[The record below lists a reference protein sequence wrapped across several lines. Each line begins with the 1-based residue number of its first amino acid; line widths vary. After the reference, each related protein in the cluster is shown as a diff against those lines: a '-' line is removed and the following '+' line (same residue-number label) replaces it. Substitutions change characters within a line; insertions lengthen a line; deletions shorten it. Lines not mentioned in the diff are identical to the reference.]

1 MGPHAALASLA
12 CCPPRGLARPWG
24 GPAGGP
30 AILAETVGGWAP
42 SPHSLRSLAA
52 PQGGWP
58 ALGAARRAGRPF
70 LRRPWGDGPPRR
82 NRFARLLPPE
92 GAGPPLGRP
101 GGRAGHSCG
110 DRGGM
115 GPLAALAS
123 LACCPPRGLAR
134 PWGGPAGGPAILA
147 EAVGGWA
154 PSPQSLRSLAALQ
167 GGWLP
172 LGRPGGRAGHSCGGR
187 GGWAPSPQSLR
198 SLAALQGGWP
208 ALGAARRAGRPFLR
222 RPWGDGPP
230 RRTRFAR
237 LPPPWGQA

>member
-82 NRFARLLPPE
+82 NRFARLLPPK

-110 DRGGM
+110 GRGGM
-115 GPLAALAS
+115 GPLAAIAS
-123 LACCPPRGLAR
+123 LACCPPRRLA
-134 PWGGPAGGPAILA
+134 
-147 EAVGGWA
+147 
-154 PSPQSLRSLAALQ
+154 
-167 GGWLP
+167 
-172 LGRPGGRAGHSCGGR
+172 
-187 GGWAPSPQSLR
+187 
-198 SLAALQGGWP
+198 

-222 RPWGDGPP
+222 RPWGMGPLAAIASLACCPP
-230 RRTRFAR
+230 RRLAR
-237 LPPPWGQA
+237 PWGGPAGGPAILAETVGGWAPSPHSLRSLAAPVGAGVTNINGV